1 MDPMRYKISNLLIV
15 VIGCF
20 QMKLPAA
27 ELRGIL
33 LIKHRC
39 LLHDNLAKKFIR
51 TFWGPDA
58 FNGRLQ
64 HGLSISAP
72 LYKRDWG

>member
-1 MDPMRYKISNLLIV
+1 MDPMRYTISNLLIV
-15 VIGCF
+15 VISCF
-20 QMKLPAA
+20 RNYQTLM
-27 ELRGIL
+27 
-33 LIKHRC
+33 LIN
-39 LLHDNLAKKFIR
+39 DYLAKKFIR

-72 LYKRDWG
+72 LYKRDWGQNLGKR